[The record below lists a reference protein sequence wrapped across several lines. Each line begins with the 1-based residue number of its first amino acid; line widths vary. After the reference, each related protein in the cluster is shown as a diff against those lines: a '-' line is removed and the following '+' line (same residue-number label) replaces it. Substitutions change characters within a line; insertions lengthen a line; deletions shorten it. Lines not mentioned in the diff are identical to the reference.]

1 MWLFTT
7 DGFYSGVQHRTEPD
21 TIVVRTRVKADA
33 EHLAAWLLNWQGK
46 PRRKASIARL
56 IVTRA
61 GSDYPWRVM
70 VPREAWAQ
78 FAMEAA
84 YSTRYDNYKS
94 AVLAKQGRD
103 REAAYHDVWAALL
116 RLERDDPDNP
126 SRRYE
131 DDEFAGL
138 DDWLARHG
146 KAGAL
151 FGMPDLPDEPD
162 EDEGAYG
169 MPDWTP
175 RRERRR
181 NRR

>member
-46 PRRKASIARL
+46 PRRKASIQRL
-56 IVTRA
+56 ILTRV

-70 VPREAWAQ
+70 VPRDAWGQ

-94 AVLAKQGRD
+94 AVQREQGAA
-103 REAAYHDVWAALL
+103 RESVYHDVWAALL
-116 RLERDDPDNP
+116 RLEDDDPDNP
-126 SRRYE
+126 RRRLE
-131 DDEFAGL
+131 DAEDVYDGL
-138 DDWLARHG
+138 
-146 KAGAL
+146 
-151 FGMPDLPDEPD
+151 
-162 EDEGAYG
+162 
-169 MPDWTP
+169 
-175 RRERRR
+175 RRDRRR